1 MITSNGGQRW
11 IPLAILALAAG
22 PVAAADVEQSRQLE
36 MEVVEVVEKSMPALV
51 SKDDY
56 FAPLAADLNDSLGEE
71 LRRNLEVSAM
81 TGYQLLAAELEL
93 SNGTRV
99 VANDTDVT
107 DSSDTEAG
115 RTSGT

>member
-1 MITSNGGQRW
+1 MITSNGGRHW
-11 IPLAILALAAG
+11 ITLAILALAAG
-22 PVAAADVEQSRQLE
+22 PVAAADAEQSRHLE
-36 MEVVEVVEKSMPALV
+36 MEIVEVVEKSMPAPV

-56 FAPLAADLNDSLGEE
+56 FAPLAADLSASLGEE

-99 VANDTDVT
+99 VANDTDGT
-107 DSSDTEAG
+107 DSSEMEEG